1 MGISWKTGR
10 HEARSPDHKCSLPKT
25 DRRRKPSIELQ
36 AEFCI
41 TVVWNARKMLWQ
53 LYDGGQDCHSKPF
66 DLFPKLVDNF

>member
-1 MGISWKTGR
+1 
-10 HEARSPDHKCSLPKT
+10 LPKT